1 MADLRTDTSDHFRT
15 VRPLTALGGAIFFVL
30 FVLAPAMAQ
39 QQLPPEPSVGDAS
52 AEKLAGPSPAASVA
66 AASPADLVVDVKI
79 AGNKSVPL
87 SKILPQ
93 IRTRPGRPFDMDLIR
108 EDVRRLDHTHLFVD
122 VKTYWQKV
130 PGGRIVFFDV
140 LERSLLQDVLFVG
153 CKEIRKKSLQKEA
166 DLKKGD
172 PVDPFAIEEARRKL
186 EDFYHKRGFS
196 AARITLLEGDK
207 PEDRRAIFLVNEG
220 TKQKV
225 WKATFVGNTI
235 ASDDRLRTQIKS
247 KPPFL
252 YLFKGELDR
261 KEVDEDVQRLTAYYR
276 GLGFFRARIGRELE
290 FNEEEN
296 WVTVNF
302 VIDEGPR
309 YKIRNVSVLGNSK
322 YTGDQLMVDL
332 KLKNGEYFNQAK
344 MTSDLTSMQDKYGGI
359 GYVFADVKAEPRFL
373 EEPGQLDLVYNIK
386 EGERYRVGK
395 INVEIKGEYPHTQI
409 TTILNRL
416 SFRPGDIVDIREI
429 RASERRIRYSQLF
442 ESNPASGNAPKIVF
456 SPPGQET
463 DGEPENSKKSS
474 VADRRKSNQKPG
486 GRARGGSGGT
496 DGGPGS
502 EDNVGGANFRGQSPD
517 PASGDRELD
526 VTLDC
531 GRYIGPQEPGS
542 QQDVQSTQ
550 AAPRSAS
557 CSGTENGRS
566 QVAESGNDL
575 MQMASQ
581 LTDALAQTNRQ
592 RQSRE
597 RLIPTQYTT
606 EAGQSQSAAQNNRL
620 QWTSGAAASN
630 QAEEPQTTAQ
640 GSQPTAANAQNAR
653 QNAQVQTQSVQPAP
667 QYAQNWPRQ
676 NGPERPADSPD
687 GPYMP
692 GPIFSE
698 SSPFRDGPP
707 DGGTTPPRALDFTAR
722 AEETMTGRLM
732 FGVGVNSDAGLVG
745 SVVLDEQNFDW
756 TRFPNSWEDVKNGI
770 AWRGAG
776 QRFRMEAAP
785 GTSTQR
791 YLVSFQEPF
800 LFGSQYSLG
809 LSGYYYSRIY
819 TEYTEQRLG
828 GRVAI
833 GYQLTPDLST
843 TIAYRGASINLSN
856 PVDPYLPTNQYIDG
870 HNVLLDELCHRDL
883 ALHGF
888 QATLTHDKR
897 DNAFLATE
905 GHLIEASFEEVLG
918 TFQYPHAEVDLRKY
932 FTLYERPDGSGRH
945 VLTLAGRAGYT
956 GDETPIYERY
966 YAGGY
971 STIRGFQFRGASP
984 REAGPSTGG
993 SYAVGGNF
1001 EMLGSAEYMFPI
1013 TADDMLR
1020 AVVFCD
1026 TGTVEPTI
1034 TNWSNDYRIAPG
1046 FGLRICVPAMGPAPI
1061 ALDFAFP
1068 ISWNPGD
1075 KSELFSFFMGFGR

>member
-1 MADLRTDTSDHFRT
+1 
-15 VRPLTALGGAIFFVL
+15 
-30 FVLAPAMAQ
+30 
-39 QQLPPEPSVGDAS
+39 
-52 AEKLAGPSPAASVA
+52 
-66 AASPADLVVDVKI
+66 
-79 AGNKSVPL
+79 
-87 SKILPQ
+87 
-93 IRTRPGRPFDMDLIR
+93 
-108 EDVRRLDHTHLFVD
+108 
-122 VKTYWQKV
+122 
-130 PGGRIVFFDV
+130 
-140 LERSLLQDVLFVG
+140 
-153 CKEIRKKSLQKEA
+153 
-166 DLKKGD
+166 
-172 PVDPFAIEEARRKL
+172 
-186 EDFYHKRGFS
+186 
-196 AARITLLEGDK
+196 LLEGDK
-207 PEDRRAIFLVNEG
+207 PEDHRAIFLINEG

-290 FNEEEN
+290 YNEKED
-296 WVTVNF
+296 WVTIHF
-302 VIDEGPR
+302 TIDEGPR
-309 YKIRNVSVLGNSK
+309 YKIRNVSVLGNTK
-322 YTGDQLMVDL
+322 YTSEKLMADL
-332 KLKNGEYFNQAK
+332 KLKNGEYFNQSK
-344 MTSDLTSMQDKYGGI
+344 MTADLTSMQDQYGGI
-359 GYVFADVKAEPRFL
+359 GYVFADVKADPRFL

-386 EGERYRVGK
+386 EGDRYRVGK
-395 INVEIKGEYPHTQI
+395 IKVDIKGEYPHTQI

-416 SFRPGDIVDIREI
+416 SFHPGDIVDIRQI
-429 RASERRIRYSQLF
+429 RDSERRIKYSQLF

-456 SPPGQET
+456 SPPGQEA
-463 DGEPENSKKSS
+463 DEEPENKKKSS
-474 VADRRKSNQKPG
+474 VADRRRPEGKPG
-486 GRARGGSGGT
+486 RRVSGGVGGGPGGASGGVGAAV
-496 DGGPGS
+496 GGPGS
-502 EDNVGGANFRGQSPD
+502 DDSEGEANFRGQSPD
-517 PASGDRELD
+517 TPADRELNI
-526 VTLDC
+526 TLDC
-531 GRYIGPQEPGS
+531 GRYIGPQES
-542 QQDVQSTQ
+542 ELQQNPEPQQHVNSIP
-550 AAPRSAS
+550 AAPRSLP
-557 CSGTENGRS
+557 
-566 QVAESGNDL
+566 GNVPMRLLAGNREYAPARIAAGDDGL
-575 MQMASQ
+575 LQMAGD
-581 LTDALAQTNRQ
+581 LADTLAQRNR
-592 RQSRE
+592 RQLSRDG
-597 RLIPTQYTT
+597 LILTQTT
-606 EAGQSQSAAQNNRL
+606 EANPGNSSVSPNNLR
-620 QWTSGAAASN
+620 WTSASGVVQASN
-630 QAEEPQTTAQ
+630 TEAPVQDPQAVNQNTQAQ
-640 GSQPTAANAQNAR
+640 P
-653 QNAQVQTQSVQPAP
+653 VQPAP
-667 QYAQNWPRQ
+667 AYAQNWPRQ
-676 NGPERPADSPD
+676 NGPERAADSPE

-707 DGGTTPPRALDFTAR
+707 DGGTTPGTLPFGIS

-732 FGVGVNSDAGLVG
+732 FGVGVNSDSGLVG

-756 TRFPNSWEDVKNGI
+756 TRFPNSWEDVRNGT

-785 GTSTQR
+785 GTTTQR

-843 TIAYRGASINLSN
+843 TVAYRGANIKLSN
-856 PVDPYLPTNQYIDG
+856 PIDPLLPTNQYVNG
-870 HNVLLDELCHRDL
+870 HNVLLGELCSRDL

-905 GHLIEASFEEVLG
+905 GHLIEASVEEVLG

-993 SYAVGGNF
+993 SYAIGGNF

-1026 TGTVEPTI
+1026 SGTVEPTI
-1034 TNWSNDYRIAPG
+1034 TNWSNKYRVAPG

-1068 ISWNPGD
+1068 ISWQPGD